1 MRIILMKIKILVGVD
16 ADNINYFEQNGVRIK
31 TMSVVKNAITFDN
44 NTLDFFMM
52 FPDKFRLRKYYKDY
66 NYMIK
71 EFKQ

>member
-1 MRIILMKIKILVGVD
+1 MKIKILVGVD
-16 ADNINYFEQNGVRIK
+16 ANNIIYFEQNGVRIK

-52 FPDKFRLRKYYKDY
+52 FPDKFGLRKYYKDY
-66 NYMIK
+66 NNMIR

>member
-1 MRIILMKIKILVGVD
+1 MKIKILVGTD
-16 ADNINYFEQNGVRIK
+16 ADNIIYFEQSCVRIK

-66 NYMIK
+66 N
-71 EFKQ
+71 

>member
-1 MRIILMKIKILVGVD
+1 MKIKILVGVD
-16 ADNINYFEQNGVRIK
+16 ADNIIYFEQNGVRIK

-44 NTLDFFMM
+44 KTFDFFMT

-71 EFKQ
+71 TFNP